1 MLPLTHSPS
10 HLFPTPLISFSTYS
24 LVTYL
29 LTHSLTH
36 SLTCRLSNNSTSPIT
51 RSHLTVENLIPNRSL
66 RKAIEDEQALLDKST
81 AELSEVKCQESA
93 PNSPSLPCDTT
104 AYAVE
109 QQQQQPTVTIV
120 GCEGRVPYTM
130 DLLVSVVPPADV
142 IGSRSGCDI
151 CCVGKQ
157 V

>member
-1 MLPLTHSPS
+1 MLPLTPSPS

-24 LVTYL
+24 LT
-29 LTHSLTH
+29 THSLTH
-36 SLTCRLSNNSTSPIT
+36 SLSCRLSNNSTSPIT

-93 PNSPSLPCDTT
+93 PNTPSLPCDTT

-109 QQQQQPTVTIV
+109 QQQPTVTIV

-157 V
+157 L